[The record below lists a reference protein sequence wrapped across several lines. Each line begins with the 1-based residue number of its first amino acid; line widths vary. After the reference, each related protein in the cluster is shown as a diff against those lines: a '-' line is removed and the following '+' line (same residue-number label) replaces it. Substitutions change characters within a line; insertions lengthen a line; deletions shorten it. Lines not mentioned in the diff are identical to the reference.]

1 MESGVHTFYLEDG
14 DRMFDIKSL
23 FSGGQQ
29 LAGLDIGSSCIKLAV
44 VRDNPKGRILTLF
57 SSIPLAKGVI
67 VDGAVVVPEALTA
80 TIKELYKKSG
90 CKSKNIVTSI
100 SGHAVIVKK
109 ASFQQMDQEEL
120 RALIHDEAGKYL
132 PFDDMSGVDYDFQIV
147 GENPYNP
154 SQMEVLIAAAKK
166 EIIEGYT
173 DAIRAAGLVPVIM
186 DVDSFALETMYGEN
200 YEFEES
206 DVVVLINIGASIT
219 NLNAVKGGMSI
230 FTRDFTL
237 GGNAITEALAANLGV
252 SFEDAEKAKIEGIGD
267 NEQARAAYREGL
279 LAYADPVCSEIER
292 SIEYF
297 RSTFGAENIGKI
309 LLSGGGGL
317 IPGMAADLGNRL
329 GIETE
334 MVNPFK
340 KIQLDNKAL
349 GPGDVERIGPIAA
362 VGVGL
367 AMRKPGD
374 Q

>member
-1 MESGVHTFYLEDG
+1 
-14 DRMFDIKSL
+14 MFDIKSL
-23 FSGGQQ
+23 FSGVQQ

-44 VRDNPKGRILTLF
+44 VRDNPKGRVLTLF

-80 TIKELYKKSG
+80 TIKELYKNSG
-90 CKSKNIVTSI
+90 CKIKNIVTSI

-173 DAIRAAGLVPVIM
+173 DAIRAAGLIPVIM

-200 YEFEES
+200 YEFEEN

-252 SFEDAEKAKIEGIGD
+252 SFEDAEKAKVEGTGD
-267 NEQARAAYREGL
+267 NEQAKAAYREGL

-297 RSTFGAENIGKI
+297 RSTFGAENIGKV

-334 MVNPFK
+334 IVNPFK
-340 KIQLDNKAL
+340 KIQFDSKTL
-349 GPGDVERIGPIAA
+349 GPGDAVRIGPIAA

-367 AMRKPGD
+367 AMRKIGD